1 MVGEQAVAAAKEV
14 RSRTAPTAMAM
25 PKMSPPATRAMPT
38 TTANPTTTAKTRSSQ
53 RKYLLLVGGAAIVLL
68 LVIVVVVG
76 ERLATPEGRSSRKSP
91 TSAHQRQTAETA
103 LVNSGG
109 PPAAAEPD
117 AKISR
122 STSTPAKNESQA
134 PLQRIR
140 LSPDDAAGF
149 LVEKVVPDYPPLA
162 QQAHVKGSVVLD
174 ADISKDGAI
183 EKLKLVTGHPL
194 LAPAAIDAVKHWR
207 YKPYVLNGQA
217 VPVNTQITVNFS
229 LTGG

>member
-1 MVGEQAVAAAKEV
+1 
-14 RSRTAPTAMAM
+14 
-25 PKMSPPATRAMPT
+25 
-38 TTANPTTTAKTRSSQ
+38 
-53 RKYLLLVGGAAIVLL
+53 VLL
-68 LVIVVVVG
+68 LAIVVVVG
-76 ERLATPEGRSSRKSP
+76 ERLATPDRMTP
-91 TSAHQRQTAETA
+91 TSAQQTQTGEPAP
-103 LVNSGG
+103 VNRGG

-122 STSTPAKNESQA
+122 STSTPAKNESQVQ
-134 PLQRIR
+134 PLQPIR
-140 LSPDDAAGF
+140 LSPDDAAGL

-162 QQAHVKGSVVLD
+162 RQAHVKGSVVLD

-183 EKLKLVTGHPL
+183 EKPKLVTGHPL

>member
-1 MVGEQAVAAAKEV
+1 
-14 RSRTAPTAMAM
+14 
-25 PKMSPPATRAMPT
+25 
-38 TTANPTTTAKTRSSQ
+38 
-53 RKYLLLVGGAAIVLL
+53 VLL

-76 ERLATPEGRSSRKSP
+76 ERLATPEGRSSRKTP
-91 TSAHQRQTAETA
+91 TPAQQRQTAETA

-109 PPAAAEPD
+109 PPPAAAEPD

-134 PLQRIR
+134 QPLQRIR